1 VHHLRYEVEILPDA
15 LLLLLEELVLEPP
28 DELLLFEELERLL
41 EAEQSRQ
48 PDRASIR
55 IIETYFGIFLTCFR
69 TLPFSKKQVLC

>member
-41 EAEQSRQ
+41 EAE
-48 PDRASIR
+48 
-55 IIETYFGIFLTCFR
+55 
-69 TLPFSKKQVLC
+69 

>member
-1 VHHLRYEVEILPDA
+1 MEILPDA

-55 IIETYFGIFLTCFR
+55 IIETYFGMIM
-69 TLPFSKKQVLC
+69 V